1 MADLLSIGL
10 SGLAASKTQLSITG
24 HNISNVNTPGYSR
37 QDATQATRS
46 PQFSGAGYIG
56 SGTTLVEVRRSYSE
70 FLTSQLRSST
80 SLSGDVEAYKS
91 QIDQLDSLLAGTTT
105 GITPSLQKFFSAM
118 QTAAEDPANIPARQL
133 VLAEAEG
140 LARRFNTVYDR
151 LSEQNNFTNKQM
163 SAVTD
168 QVNRLAG
175 SIGKL
180 NESIAIAAANGKQ
193 PNDLLDARDEAVR
206 QLSGYIGVT
215 VVPQDDS
222 SFNIFIGSGQPLVVG
237 SAVAKLEVVPG
248 QGDPNR
254 HEVQFISGGS
264 RQGITSQ
271 ISGGELGGLVRYRQE
286 VLDSTMNSLG
296 RLALAVSDQ
305 VNTQLG
311 QGLDL
316 KGQVGS
322 ALFGDY
328 NDPALAK
335 LRVNAFA
342 ENTGNIQPELY
353 ITASDLLTTSDYRV
367 EFDGAGYTARRLSD
381 GKAMTVS
388 PAAPGAYPATL
399 TFSDPNVTPPALPRD
414 QGFELVIGSSP
425 AAGDKFSLQPTRRG
439 ASDIKATLDQAD
451 QLAFAAPMRAE
462 SKLQN
467 RGTGV
472 IGQPSLV
479 AGPSPISRTAL
490 AVANLPLGANLSADG
505 KTYTLGALPTGWSY
519 VAKGG
524 DPIVPQRSANGDL
537 IEPLADQD
545 GNPLARVMDED
556 GQPLEVNGQPVVAPA
571 MTLGNSNTVRLAY
584 AAADGET
591 YQFELSM
598 SGRPMAGD
606 EFALAF
612 NQNGVSD
619 NRNALKL
626 VELQSKQTV
635 GVTGGIAGSGFS
647 FTDGYGELVERVG
660 TLTAQARM
668 DSEATGAILKQ
679 ATDNRDSLS
688 AVNLDEEA
696 ANLIKFEQ
704 YYNAS
709 AQIIQVA
716 RSLFDTLISSF
727 R

>member
-1 MADLLSIGL
+1 MSDLLSIGL
-10 SGLAASKTQLSITG
+10 SGLSASKTQLSITG
-24 HNISNVNTPGYSR
+24 HNITNVNTPGYSR

-56 SGTTLVEVRRSYSE
+56 SGTTLVEIRRTYSE
-70 FLTSQLRSST
+70 FLTNQLRSST
-80 SLSGDVEAYKS
+80 ALSSDVEAYKS
-91 QIDQLDSLLAGTTT
+91 QINQLDSLLAGTTT
-105 GITPSLQKFFSAM
+105 GITPSLQKFFSAL

-140 LARRFNTVYDR
+140 LSRRFNTVYDR
-151 LSEQNNFTNKQM
+151 LSEQNSFTNKQM

-175 SIGKL
+175 SIGSL
-180 NESIAIAAANGKQ
+180 NEAIAVAAANGKQ

-206 QLSGYIGVT
+206 ELSTYIGVT

-237 SAVAKLEVVPG
+237 GSAARLEVVPG

-254 HEVQFISGGS
+254 HEVQFVSGGS

-271 ISGGELGGLVRYRQE
+271 ITGGELGGLIRYREE

-328 NDPALAK
+328 NDAALAD
-335 LRVNAFA
+335 LRAIAFSGNPSL
-342 ENTGNIQPELY
+342 NTADPAD
-353 ITASDLLTTSDYRV
+353 ASLKIGETSLLTTSDYLL
-367 EFDGAGYTARRLSD
+367 EYDGSPPSGYKARRLSD
-381 GKAMTVS
+381 NQPMTV
-388 PAAPGAYPATL
+388 ANNGGVL
-399 TFSDPNVTPPALPRD
+399 TFTDQSNRD
-414 QGFELVIGSSP
+414 QGFSVEVSGTPLP
-425 AAGDKFSLQPTRRG
+425 GDKFSLQPTRRG
-439 ASDIKATLDQAD
+439 ATDISTVLDQAD
-451 QLAFAAPMRAE
+451 QLAFAAPVRAE
-462 SKLQN
+462 SNLQN
-467 RGTGV
+467 AGTGV
-472 IGQPSLV
+472 IGQPDMVS
-479 AGPSPISRTAL
+479 GPSPIKLDQLNTAFPSGGL
-490 AVANLPLGANLSADG
+490 ELRASVSGD
-505 KTYTLGALPTGWSY
+505 TYTLTDANVLPAGWAY
-519 VAKGG
+519 V
-524 DPIVPQRSANGDL
+524 DDNGDRL
-537 IEPLADQD
+537 V
-545 GNPLARVMDED
+545 N
-556 GQPLEVNGQPVVAPA
+556 EVTGDLVTPEFKS
-571 MTLGNSNTVRLAY
+571 GNSNTVRLAY
-584 AAADGET
+584 TAAPNEV
-591 YQFELSM
+591 YQFELSI
-598 SGRPMAGD
+598 SGRPQTD
-606 EFALAF
+606 DRFTLKF
-612 NQNGVSD
+612 NQSGVSD

-626 VELQSKQTV
+626 VDLQGKQTV
-635 GVTGGIAGSGFS
+635 GVSLGADGKVISGVS
-647 FTDGYGELVERVG
+647 LTDGYGELVERVG

-679 ATDNRDSLS
+679 AQDNRDSLS

-716 RSLFDTLISSF
+716 RSLFDTLISTF

>member
-24 HNISNVNTPGYSR
+24 HNITNVNTPGYSR
-37 QDATQATRS
+37 QDASQATRS

-80 SLSGDVEAYKS
+80 SLSADVEAYKS
-91 QIDQLDSLLAGTTT
+91 QINQLDSLLAGTTT
-105 GITPSLQKFFSAM
+105 GITPSLQKFFSAL

-175 SIGKL
+175 SIGSL
-180 NESIAIAAANGKQ
+180 NEAIAIAAANGKQ

-215 VVPQDDS
+215 VVPQDDK

-237 SAVAKLEVVPG
+237 STVARLEVVPG

-271 ISGGELGGLVRYRQE
+271 ITGGELGGLIRYREE

-296 RLALAVSDQ
+296 RLALSVSDQ
-305 VNTQLG
+305 VNAQLG

-322 ALFGDY
+322 ALFGNY
-328 NDPALAK
+328 NDPALAR

-342 ENTGNIQPELY
+342 GNSNAQPVLNITNTSQ
-353 ITASDLLTTSDYRV
+353 LTTSDYLM
-367 EFDGAGYTARRLSD
+367 EYDGSSYKVRRLSD
-381 GKAMTVS
+381 NQLMTVAEN
-388 PAAPGAYPATL
+388 PVGTL
-399 TFSDPNVTPPALPRD
+399 SFTDKNGRD
-414 QGFELVIGSSP
+414 QGFQVVLGNP
-425 AAGDKFSLQPTRRG
+425 APTAGDKFSLQPTRRG

-451 QLAFAAPMRAE
+451 QLAFAAPIRAE

-479 AGPSPISRTAL
+479 AGPSPISRDAL
-490 AVANLPLGANLSADG
+490 AVANLSLGANLSADG

-545 GNPLARVMDED
+545 GNPLARVLDDD

-571 MTLGNSNTVRLAY
+571 MTMGNSNTVRLAY

-591 YQFELSM
+591 YRFELSM

-626 VELQSKQTV
+626 VDLQSKQTV
-635 GVTGGIAGSGFS
+635 GVTAGIAGSGFS

-716 RSLFDTLISSF
+716 RSLFDTLISTF

>member
-1 MADLLSIGL
+1 MADLLNIGL
-10 SGLAASKTQLSITG
+10 SGLSASKTQLSITG
-24 HNISNVNTPGYSR
+24 HNITNVNTPGFSR
-37 QDATQATRS
+37 QNASQATTS

-56 SGTTLVEVRRSYSE
+56 SGTTLVDVRRTYSE
-70 FLTSQLRSST
+70 FLTNQVRSST
-80 SLSGDVEAYKS
+80 ALNSDVAAYKG
-91 QIDQLDSLLAGTTT
+91 QIDQLDSLLAGSTT
-105 GITPSLQKFFSAM
+105 GITPSLQSFFSAL

-133 VLAEAEG
+133 VLAESEG

-151 LSEQNNFTNKQM
+151 LSEQNSFTNKQM

-175 SIGKL
+175 SIGSL
-180 NESIAIAAANGKQ
+180 NEAIAVAAANGKQ

-206 QLSGYIGVT
+206 QLSSYIGVT

-237 SAVAKLEVVPG
+237 SSVARLEVVPG

-271 ISGGELGGLVRYRQE
+271 ITGGELGGLIRYREE

-305 VNTQLG
+305 INSQLG

-322 ALFGDY
+322 ALFGDF

-335 LRVNAFA
+335 LRVNAFS
-342 ENTGNIQPELY
+342 GNSSSAQPALN
-353 ITASDLLTTSDYRV
+353 ITDTSQLTTSDYLM
-367 EFDGAGYTARRLSD
+367 EYDGTSYKVRRLSD
-381 GKAMTVS
+381 NQPMTVT
-388 PAAPGAYPATL
+388 AAADGTL
-399 TFSDPNVTPPALPRD
+399 SITDKNGRD
-414 QGFELVIGSSP
+414 QGFQIVPGTPSP
-425 AAGDKFSLQPTRRG
+425 AAGDKFTLQPTRRG
-439 ASDIKATLDQAD
+439 ATDISAILDQAD
-451 QLAFAAPMRAE
+451 QLAFASPVRAE
-462 SKLQN
+462 SDLQN
-467 RGTGV
+467 AGTGA
-472 IGQPSLV
+472 ISQPDMVS
-479 AGPSPISRTAL
+479 APSPIDLAELNAAFGNGLEMTAT
-490 AVANLPLGANLSADG
+490 VNADG
-505 KTYTLGALPTGWSY
+505 SYTLTDAGSLPAGWSY
-519 VAKGG
+519 VDEK
-524 DPIVPQRSANGDL
+524 
-537 IEPLADQD
+537 
-545 GNPLARVMDED
+545 GNPLATT
-556 GQPLEVNGQPVVAPA
+556 AP
-571 MTLGNSNTVRLAY
+571 TLQSGNSNSVRLAY
-584 AAADGET
+584 TGASGET
-591 YQFELSM
+591 YQFDFSV
-598 SGRPMAGD
+598 SGRPQTGD
-606 EFALAF
+606 SFSLTF
-612 NQNGVSD
+612 NQSGVSD

-626 VELQSKQTV
+626 ADLQSKQTV
-635 GVTGGIAGSGFS
+635 GVDGSVAGSGFS

-668 DSEATGAILKQ
+668 DNEATGAILKQ

>member
-10 SGLAASKTQLSITG
+10 SGLSASKTQLSITG
-24 HNISNVNTPGYSR
+24 HNITNVNTPGYSR
-37 QDATQATRS
+37 QDASQATRS

-56 SGTTLVEVRRSYSE
+56 SGTSLVDVRRSYSE

-80 SLSGDVEAYKS
+80 SLNSDVKAYKS

-105 GITPSLQKFFSAM
+105 GITPSLQKFFSAL

-151 LSEQNNFTNKQM
+151 LSEQNSFTNKQM

-175 SIGKL
+175 SIGSL
-180 NESIAIAAANGKQ
+180 NEAIAIAAANGKQ

-222 SFNIFIGSGQPLVVG
+222 SFNVFIGSGQPLVVG
-237 SAVAKLEVVPG
+237 STVAKLEVVPG

-271 ISGGELGGLVRYRQE
+271 ITGGELGGLIRYREE

-296 RLALAVSDQ
+296 RLSLAVSDQ
-305 VNTQLG
+305 VNTQLR

-316 KGQVGS
+316 KGGVGE
-322 ALFGDY
+322 ALFGNY
-328 NDPALAK
+328 NEPALAK

-342 ENTGNIQPELY
+342 GNSNAQPVLN
-353 ITASDLLTTSDYRV
+353 ITDTSVLTTSDYLMEYDASGPKV
-367 EFDGAGYTARRLSD
+367 RRLSD
-381 GKAMTVS
+381 NQLMTVTES
-388 PAAPGAYPATL
+388 PAGTL
-399 TFSDPNVTPPALPRD
+399 SIADKNGVD
-414 QGFELVIGSSP
+414 QGFQLVLGNP
-425 AAGDKFSLQPTRRG
+425 APAVGDKFSLQPTRRG
-439 ASDIKATLDQAD
+439 AADIKATLDQAD
-451 QLAFAAPMRAE
+451 QLAFAAPVRAE
-462 SKLQN
+462 SNLQN
-467 RGTGV
+467 AGTGA
-472 IGQPSLV
+472 IGQPDMKS
-479 AGPSPISRTAL
+479 GPSPISISALQGLFGSNGATLTFTEPDTVTITGGTAQFRSVDDSTTPPTISYSATATIQPGQSNSL
-490 AVANLPLGANLSADG
+490 VVGDAN
-505 KTYTLGALPTGWSY
+505 
-519 VAKGG
+519 
-524 DPIVPQRSANGDL
+524 
-537 IEPLADQD
+537 
-545 GNPLARVMDED
+545 
-556 GQPLEVNGQPVVAPA
+556 
-571 MTLGNSNTVRLAY
+571 
-584 AAADGET
+584 
-591 YQFELSM
+591 YQFEFSLS
-598 SGRPMAGD
+598 GTPKDNDR
-606 EFALAF
+606 FAMAF
-612 NQNGVSD
+612 NQSGVSD

-626 VELQSKQTV
+626 VDLQTKQTV
-635 GVTGGIAGSGFS
+635 GVDAAVKGSGFS

-668 DSEATGAILKQ
+668 DSEATGSILKQ

>member
-10 SGLAASKTQLSITG
+10 SGLSASKTQLSITG
-24 HNISNVNTPGYSR
+24 HNITNVNTPGYSR
-37 QDATQATRS
+37 QDASQATRS

-56 SGTTLVEVRRSYSE
+56 SGTSLVDVRRSYSE

-80 SLSGDVEAYKS
+80 SLNSDVEAYKS

-105 GITPSLQKFFSAM
+105 GITPSLQKFFSAL

-151 LSEQNNFTNKQM
+151 LSEQNSFTNKQM

-175 SIGKL
+175 SIGSL
-180 NESIAIAAANGKQ
+180 NEAIAIAAANGKQ

-222 SFNIFIGSGQPLVVG
+222 SFNVFIGSGQRLVVG
-237 SAVAKLEVVPG
+237 STVAKLEVVPG

-271 ISGGELGGLVRYRQE
+271 ITGGELGGLIRYREE

-296 RLALAVSDQ
+296 RLSLAVSDQ
-305 VNTQLG
+305 VNTQLR

-316 KGQVGS
+316 KGGVGET
-322 ALFGDY
+322 LFGNY
-328 NDPALAK
+328 NEPALAK

-342 ENTGNIQPELY
+342 GNSNAQPVLN
-353 ITASDLLTTSDYRV
+353 ITDTSVLTTSDYLMEYDASGPKV
-367 EFDGAGYTARRLSD
+367 RRLSD
-381 GKAMTVS
+381 NQLMTVTES
-388 PAAPGAYPATL
+388 PAGTL
-399 TFSDPNVTPPALPRD
+399 SIADKNGVD
-414 QGFELVIGSSP
+414 QGFQVVLGNP
-425 AAGDKFSLQPTRRG
+425 APAVGDKFSLQPTRRG
-439 ASDIKATLDQAD
+439 AADIKATLDQAD
-451 QLAFAAPMRAE
+451 QLAFAAPVRAE
-462 SKLQN
+462 SNLQN
-467 RGTGV
+467 AGTGA
-472 IGQPSLV
+472 IGQPDMTS
-479 AGPSPISRTAL
+479 GPSPISISALQGLFGSNGATLTFTEPDTVTITGGTAQFRSVDDSTTPPTVSYSATATIQPGQSNSL
-490 AVANLPLGANLSADG
+490 VVGDAN
-505 KTYTLGALPTGWSY
+505 
-519 VAKGG
+519 
-524 DPIVPQRSANGDL
+524 
-537 IEPLADQD
+537 
-545 GNPLARVMDED
+545 
-556 GQPLEVNGQPVVAPA
+556 
-571 MTLGNSNTVRLAY
+571 
-584 AAADGET
+584 
-591 YQFELSM
+591 YQFEFSLS
-598 SGRPMAGD
+598 GTPKDNDR
-606 EFALAF
+606 FAMAF
-612 NQNGVSD
+612 NQSGVSD

-626 VELQSKQTV
+626 VDLQTKQTV
-635 GVTGGIAGSGFS
+635 GVDAAVNGSGFS

-668 DSEATGAILKQ
+668 DSEATGSILKQ

>member
-10 SGLAASKTQLSITG
+10 SGLSASKTQLSITG
-24 HNISNVNTPGYSR
+24 HNITNVNTPGYSR

-46 PQFSGAGYIG
+46 AHFSGAGYIG
-56 SGTTLVEVRRSYSE
+56 SGTTLVDIRRTYSE
-70 FLTSQLRSST
+70 FLTSQVRSST
-80 SLSGDVEAYKS
+80 ALNSDVAAYKS
-91 QIDQLDSLLAGTTT
+91 QIDQLDSLLAGSTT
-105 GITPSLQKFFSAM
+105 GITPSLQSFFSAL
-118 QTAAEDPANIPARQL
+118 QTSAEDPANIPARQL

-151 LSEQNNFTNKQM
+151 LSEQNSFTNKQM
-163 SAVTD
+163 AAVTD

-175 SIGKL
+175 SIGSL
-180 NESIAIAAANGKQ
+180 NEAIAVAAANGKQ

-206 QLSGYIGVT
+206 QLSTYIGVT

-237 SAVAKLEVVPG
+237 SNVARLEVVPG
-248 QGDPNR
+248 EGDPNR

-271 ISGGELGGLVRYRQE
+271 ITGGELGGLIRYREE

-305 VNTQLG
+305 INTQLG

-328 NDPALAK
+328 NEAALAK
-335 LRVNAFA
+335 LRVTAFSGNSSNAQPA
-342 ENTGNIQPELY
+342 LNITNT
-353 ITASDLLTTSDYRV
+353 SSLTTSDYLM
-367 EFDGAGYTARRLSD
+367 EYDGTAYKVRRLSD
-381 GKAMTVS
+381 NQLMTVT
-388 PAAPGAYPATL
+388 PAADGTL
-399 TFSDPNVTPPALPRD
+399 TITDKNGRD
-414 QGFELVIGSSP
+414 QGFQIVPGTPSP
-425 AAGDKFSLQPTRRG
+425 AAGDKFTLQPTRRG
-439 ASDIKATLDQAD
+439 ATDIAAVLDQAD
-451 QLAFAAPMRAE
+451 QLAFAAPVRAE
-462 SKLQN
+462 SDLQN
-467 RGTGV
+467 SGTGA
-472 IGQPSLV
+472 IGQPDMVS
-479 AGPSPISRTAL
+479 APSPIDL
-490 AVANLPLGANLSADG
+490 AELNAAFGSGLNLAATVNSDG
-505 KTYTLGALPTGWSY
+505 TYTLTDAADLPSGWSY
-519 VAKGG
+519 VDEK
-524 DPIVPQRSANGDL
+524 
-537 IEPLADQD
+537 
-545 GNPLARVMDED
+545 GNPLVD
-556 GQPLEVNGQPVVAPA
+556 GSGDPLTPA
-571 MTLGNSNTVRLAY
+571 LQSGNSNTVRLAY
-584 AAADGET
+584 TGASGET
-591 YQFELSM
+591 YQFEFSI
-598 SGRPMAGD
+598 SGRPQTD
-606 EFALAF
+606 DSFSLTF
-612 NQNGVSD
+612 NQSGVSD

-626 VELQSKQTV
+626 VDLQSKQTV
-635 GVTGGIAGSGFS
+635 GVDGAVAGSGFS

-716 RSLFDTLISSF
+716 RSLFDTLISSV

>member
-24 HNISNVNTPGYSR
+24 HNITNVNTPGYSR

-56 SGTTLVEVRRSYSE
+56 SGTTLVDVRRTYSE

-80 SLSGDVEAYKS
+80 SLNRDVEAYKS

-105 GITPSLQKFFSAM
+105 GITPSLQKFFSAL

-163 SAVTD
+163 AAVTD

-175 SIGKL
+175 SIGSL
-180 NESIAIAAANGKQ
+180 NEAIAIAAANGKQ

-222 SFNIFIGSGQPLVVG
+222 SFNVFIGSGQPLVVG
-237 SAVAKLEVVPG
+237 SKVARLEVVPG

-271 ISGGELGGLVRYRQE
+271 ITGGELGGLIRYREE

-296 RLALAVSDQ
+296 RLALSVSDQ
-305 VNTQLG
+305 VNAQLG

-322 ALFGDY
+322 ALFGNY

-335 LRVNAFA
+335 LRVNAFV
-342 ENTGNIQPELY
+342 GNSNAQPLMN
-353 ITASDLLTTSDYRV
+353 ITDTSVLTTSDYLMEYDRSSYKV
-367 EFDGAGYTARRLSD
+367 RRLSD
-381 GKAMTVS
+381 NQLMTVAEN
-388 PAAPGAYPATL
+388 PVGTL
-399 TFSDPNVTPPALPRD
+399 SFTDKNGRD
-414 QGFELVIGSSP
+414 QGFQVVLGNP
-425 AAGDKFSLQPTRRG
+425 APTAGDKFSLQPTRRG

-451 QLAFAAPMRAE
+451 QLAFAAPVRAQ
-462 SKLQN
+462 STLQN
-467 RGTGV
+467 SGTGA
-472 IGQPSLV
+472 IGQPNLLS
-479 AGPSPISRTAL
+479 APSPIDPAAL
-490 AVANLPLGANLSADG
+490 AAAFEGLTLTYDG
-505 KTYTLGALPTGWSY
+505 SGLTLPT
-519 VAKGG
+519 
-524 DPIVPQRSANGDL
+524 P
-537 IEPLADQD
+537 
-545 GNPLARVMDED
+545 
-556 GQPLEVNGQPVVAPA
+556 APA
-571 MTLGNSNTVRLAY
+571 GLVLSPSTVTAGQTNTLNLTLTTGTAPNEQQYS
-584 AAADGET
+584 
-591 YQFELSM
+591 FEFTL
-598 SGRPMAGD
+598 SGRPAAGD
-606 EFALAF
+606 TFTF
-612 NQNGVSD
+612 NYNQSGVSD

-626 VELQSKQTV
+626 VDLQSKQTV
-635 GVTGGIAGSGFS
+635 GVTAGIAGSGFS

-716 RSLFDTLISSF
+716 RSLFDTLISTF

>member
-24 HNISNVNTPGYSR
+24 HNITNVNTPGYSR
-37 QDATQATRS
+37 QDASQATRS

-56 SGTTLVEVRRSYSE
+56 SGTSLVDVRRSYSE

-80 SLSGDVEAYKS
+80 SLNRDVEAYKS

-105 GITPSLQKFFSAM
+105 GITPSLQKFFSAL

-163 SAVTD
+163 AAVTD

-175 SIGKL
+175 SIGSL
-180 NESIAIAAANGKQ
+180 NEAIAVAAANGKQ

-237 SAVAKLEVVPG
+237 SAAARLEVVPG

-271 ISGGELGGLVRYRQE
+271 ITGGELGGLIRYREE

-316 KGQVGS
+316 KGQVGT
-322 ALFGDY
+322 ALFGNY
-328 NDPALAK
+328 NTEALGK

-342 ENTGNIQPELY
+342 GNSNAQPVMN
-353 ITASDLLTTSDYRV
+353 ITDTSLLTTSDYLM
-367 EFDGAGYTARRLSD
+367 EYDGSSYKVRRLSD
-381 GKAMTVS
+381 NQLMTVTDSVPTGTLSITDKDNKSQGFQIVLGS
-388 PAAPGAYPATL
+388 PA
-399 TFSDPNVTPPALPRD
+399 
-414 QGFELVIGSSP
+414 P

-439 ASDIKATLDQAD
+439 ASDIRATLDQAD
-451 QLAFAAPMRAE
+451 QLAFAAPVRAQ
-462 SKLQN
+462 STLQN
-467 RGTGV
+467 SGTGV
-472 IGQPSLV
+472 IGQPNLLS
-479 AGPSPISRTAL
+479 APSPIDPAAL
-490 AVANLPLGANLSADG
+490 KAAFEGLTLTYDG
-505 KTYTLGALPTGWSY
+505 TGLTLPT
-519 VAKGG
+519 
-524 DPIVPQRSANGDL
+524 P
-537 IEPLADQD
+537 
-545 GNPLARVMDED
+545 
-556 GQPLEVNGQPVVAPA
+556 APA
-571 MTLGNSNTVRLAY
+571 GLTLSPATITAGQTNTLNLTLTTGTAPNQQQY
-584 AAADGET
+584 S
-591 YQFELSM
+591 FELTV
-598 SGRPMAGD
+598 SGRPSTND
-606 EFALAF
+606 TFTF
-612 NQNGVSD
+612 NYNQSGVSD

-626 VELQSKQTV
+626 VDLQTKQTV
-635 GVTGGIAGSGFS
+635 GVDAAVNGSGFS

-668 DSEATGAILKQ
+668 DSEATGSILKQ

>member
-10 SGLAASKTQLSITG
+10 SGLSASKTQLSITG
-24 HNISNVNTPGYSR
+24 HNITNVNTPGYSR
-37 QDATQATRS
+37 QDASQATRS

-56 SGTTLVEVRRSYSE
+56 SGTSLVDVRRSYSE

-80 SLSGDVEAYKS
+80 SLNSDVEAYKS

-105 GITPSLQKFFSAM
+105 GITPSLQKFFSAL

-175 SIGKL
+175 SIGSL
-180 NESIAIAAANGKQ
+180 NEAIAIAAANGKQ

-222 SFNIFIGSGQPLVVG
+222 SFNVFIGSGQPLVVG
-237 SAVAKLEVVPG
+237 STVAKLEVVPG

-271 ISGGELGGLVRYRQE
+271 ITGGELGGLIRYREE

-296 RLALAVSDQ
+296 RLSLAVSDQ

-322 ALFGDY
+322 ALFGNY
-328 NDPALAK
+328 NEPALAK

-342 ENTGNIQPELY
+342 GNSNAQPVLN
-353 ITASDLLTTSDYRV
+353 ITDTSVLTTRDYLMEYDASGPKV
-367 EFDGAGYTARRLSD
+367 RRLSD
-381 GKAMTVS
+381 NQLMTVTEN
-388 PAAPGAYPATL
+388 PAGTL
-399 TFSDPNVTPPALPRD
+399 SIADKNGVD
-414 QGFELVIGSSP
+414 QGFQVVLGSP
-425 AAGDKFSLQPTRRG
+425 APVAGDKFSLQPTRRG
-439 ASDIKATLDQAD
+439 AADITAVLDQAD
-451 QLAFAAPMRAE
+451 QLAFAAPVRAE
-462 SKLQN
+462 AGLQN
-467 RGTGV
+467 SGTGK
-472 IGQPSLV
+472 ITQPDLV
-479 AGPSPISRTAL
+479 SVLDASNPEL
-490 AVANLPLGANLSADG
+490 AVDAKQAMEALQTYLGNGRLLEFGADG
-505 KTYTLGALPTGWSY
+505 NFSLPTGVTS
-519 VAKGG
+519 VPNLAAGG
-524 DPIVPQRSANGDL
+524 FQSGQTNSVK
-537 IEPLADQD
+537 LAF
-545 GNPLARVMDED
+545 
-556 GQPLEVNGQPVVAPA
+556 
-571 MTLGNSNTVRLAY
+571 
-584 AAADGET
+584 ET
-591 YQFELSM
+591 GGYKYELSIQL
-598 SGRPMAGD
+598 SGTPKAGD
-606 EFALAF
+606 DFTLDF
-612 NQNGVSD
+612 NQSGVSD

-626 VELQSKQTV
+626 VDLQSKQTV
-635 GVTGGIAGSGFS
+635 GVSLDADEKVISGVS

-668 DSEATGAILKQ
+668 DSEATGSILKQ

>member
-24 HNISNVNTPGYSR
+24 HNITNVNTPGYSR
-37 QDATQATRS
+37 QDASQATRS

-80 SLSGDVEAYKS
+80 SLSADVEAYKS
-91 QIDQLDSLLAGTTT
+91 QINQLDSLLAGTTT
-105 GITPSLQKFFSAM
+105 GITPSLQKFFSAL

-163 SAVTD
+163 AAVTD

-175 SIGKL
+175 SIGSL
-180 NESIAIAAANGKQ
+180 NEAIAIAAANGKQ

-222 SFNIFIGSGQPLVVG
+222 SFNVFIGSGQPLVVG
-237 SAVAKLEVVPG
+237 SKVARLEVVPG

-271 ISGGELGGLVRYRQE
+271 ITGGELGGLIRYREE

-296 RLALAVSDQ
+296 RLALSVSDQ
-305 VNTQLG
+305 VNAQLG

-322 ALFGDY
+322 ALFGNY

-335 LRVNAFA
+335 LRVNAFV
-342 ENTGNIQPELY
+342 GNSNAQPLMN
-353 ITASDLLTTSDYRV
+353 ITDTSVLTTSDYLM
-367 EFDGAGYTARRLSD
+367 EYDGSSYKARRLSD
-381 GKAMTVS
+381 NQLMTVAEN
-388 PAAPGAYPATL
+388 PVGTL
-399 TFSDPNVTPPALPRD
+399 SFTDKNGRD
-414 QGFELVIGSSP
+414 QGFQVVLGNP
-425 AAGDKFSLQPTRRG
+425 APTAGDKFSLQPTRRG

-451 QLAFAAPMRAE
+451 QLAFAAPVRAQ
-462 SKLQN
+462 STLQN
-467 RGTGV
+467 SGTGA
-472 IGQPSLV
+472 IGQPNLLS
-479 AGPSPISRTAL
+479 APSPIDPAAL
-490 AVANLPLGANLSADG
+490 AAAFEGLTLTYDG
-505 KTYTLGALPTGWSY
+505 SGLTLPT
-519 VAKGG
+519 
-524 DPIVPQRSANGDL
+524 P
-537 IEPLADQD
+537 
-545 GNPLARVMDED
+545 
-556 GQPLEVNGQPVVAPA
+556 APA
-571 MTLGNSNTVRLAY
+571 GLVLSPSTVTAGQTNTLNLTLTTGTAPNEQQYS
-584 AAADGET
+584 
-591 YQFELSM
+591 FEFTL
-598 SGRPMAGD
+598 SGRPAAGD
-606 EFALAF
+606 TFTF
-612 NQNGVSD
+612 NYNQSGVSD

-626 VELQSKQTV
+626 VDLQSKQTV
-635 GVTGGIAGSGFS
+635 GVTAGIAGSGFS

-716 RSLFDTLISSF
+716 RSLFDTLISTF

>member
-1 MADLLSIGL
+1 MADLLNIGL
-10 SGLAASKTQLSITG
+10 SGLSASKTQLSITG
-24 HNISNVNTPGYSR
+24 HNITNVNTPGFSR
-37 QDATQATRS
+37 QNASQATTS

-56 SGTTLVEVRRSYSE
+56 SGTTLVDVRRTYSE
-70 FLTSQLRSST
+70 FLTNQVRSST
-80 SLSGDVEAYKS
+80 ALNSDVAAYKS
-91 QIDQLDSLLAGTTT
+91 QIDQLDSLLAGSTT
-105 GITPSLQKFFSAM
+105 GITPSLQSFFSAL

-151 LSEQNNFTNKQM
+151 LSEQNSFTNKQM
-163 SAVTD
+163 AAVTD

-175 SIGKL
+175 SIGSL
-180 NESIAIAAANGKQ
+180 NEAIAVAAANGKQ

-206 QLSGYIGVT
+206 QLSSYIGVT

-237 SAVAKLEVVPG
+237 SSVARLEVLPG

-271 ISGGELGGLVRYRQE
+271 ITGGELGGLIRYREE

-305 VNTQLG
+305 INSQLG

-335 LRVNAFA
+335 LRVNAFS
-342 ENTGNIQPELY
+342 GNSSSAQPALN
-353 ITASDLLTTSDYRV
+353 ITDTSQLTTSDYLM
-367 EFDGAGYTARRLSD
+367 EYDGTSYKVRRLSD
-381 GKAMTVS
+381 NQPMTVT
-388 PAAPGAYPATL
+388 AAADGTL
-399 TFSDPNVTPPALPRD
+399 SITDKNGRD
-414 QGFELVIGSSP
+414 QGFQIVPGTPAP
-425 AAGDKFSLQPTRRG
+425 AAGDKFTLQPTRRG
-439 ASDIKATLDQAD
+439 ATDISAILDQAD
-451 QLAFAAPMRAE
+451 QLAFASPVRAE
-462 SKLQN
+462 SNLQN
-467 RGTGV
+467 AGTGT
-472 IGQPSLV
+472 ISQPDMVS
-479 AGPSPISRTAL
+479 APSPIDLGELNAAFGSGLELTAT
-490 AVANLPLGANLSADG
+490 VNADG
-505 KTYTLGALPTGWSY
+505 SYTLTDAGSLPAGWSY
-519 VAKGG
+519 V
-524 DPIVPQRSANGDL
+524 DEN
-537 IEPLADQD
+537 
-545 GNPLARVMDED
+545 GNPLTT
-556 GQPLEVNGQPVVAPA
+556 AP
-571 MTLGNSNTVRLAY
+571 TLQSGNSNSVRLAY
-584 AAADGET
+584 TGASGET
-591 YQFELSM
+591 YQFDFSV
-598 SGRPMAGD
+598 SGRPQTGD
-606 EFALAF
+606 SFSLTF
-612 NQNGVSD
+612 NQSGVSD

-626 VELQSKQTV
+626 ADLQSKQTV
-635 GVTGGIAGSGFS
+635 GVDGSVAGSGFS

-668 DSEATGAILKQ
+668 DNEATGAILKQ

>member
-24 HNISNVNTPGYSR
+24 HNITNVNTPGYSR

-80 SLSGDVEAYKS
+80 SLNRDVEAYKS

-105 GITPSLQKFFSAM
+105 GITPSLQKFFSAL

-163 SAVTD
+163 AAVTD

-175 SIGKL
+175 SIGSL
-180 NESIAIAAANGKQ
+180 NEAIAIAAANGKQ

-222 SFNIFIGSGQPLVVG
+222 SFNVFIGSGQPLVVG
-237 SAVAKLEVVPG
+237 SEVARLEVVPG

-271 ISGGELGGLVRYRQE
+271 ITGGELGGLIRYREE

-296 RLALAVSDQ
+296 RLALSVSDQ
-305 VNTQLG
+305 VNAQLG

-322 ALFGDY
+322 ALFGNY

-335 LRVNAFA
+335 LRVNAFV
-342 ENTGNIQPELY
+342 GNSNAQPLMN
-353 ITASDLLTTSDYRV
+353 ITDTSVLTTSDYLM
-367 EFDGAGYTARRLSD
+367 EYDGSSYKVRRLSD
-381 GKAMTVS
+381 NQLMTVAEN
-388 PAAPGAYPATL
+388 PVGTL
-399 TFSDPNVTPPALPRD
+399 SFTDKNGRD
-414 QGFELVIGSSP
+414 QGFQVVLGNP
-425 AAGDKFSLQPTRRG
+425 APTAGDKFSLQPTRRG

-451 QLAFAAPMRAE
+451 QLAFAAPVRAQ
-462 SKLQN
+462 STLQN
-467 RGTGV
+467 SGTGA
-472 IGQPSLV
+472 IGQPNLLS
-479 AGPSPISRTAL
+479 APSPIDPAAL
-490 AVANLPLGANLSADG
+490 AAAFEGLTLTYDG
-505 KTYTLGALPTGWSY
+505 SGLTLPT
-519 VAKGG
+519 
-524 DPIVPQRSANGDL
+524 P
-537 IEPLADQD
+537 
-545 GNPLARVMDED
+545 
-556 GQPLEVNGQPVVAPA
+556 APA
-571 MTLGNSNTVRLAY
+571 GLVLSPSTVTAGQTNTLNLTLTTGTAPNEQQYS
-584 AAADGET
+584 
-591 YQFELSM
+591 FEFTL
-598 SGRPMAGD
+598 SGRPAAGD
-606 EFALAF
+606 TFTF
-612 NQNGVSD
+612 NYNQSGVSD

-626 VELQSKQTV
+626 VDLQSKQTV
-635 GVTGGIAGSGFS
+635 GVTAGIAGSGFS

-709 AQIIQVA
+709 AQIIQVS
-716 RSLFDTLISSF
+716 RSLFDTLISIF

>member
-24 HNISNVNTPGYSR
+24 HNITNVNTPGYSR

-56 SGTTLVEVRRSYSE
+56 SGTTLVDVRRTYSE

-80 SLSGDVEAYKS
+80 SLNRDVEAYKS

-105 GITPSLQKFFSAM
+105 GITPSLQKFFSAL

-163 SAVTD
+163 AAVTD

-175 SIGKL
+175 SIGSL
-180 NESIAIAAANGKQ
+180 NEAIAIAAANGKQ

-222 SFNIFIGSGQPLVVG
+222 SFNVFIGSGQPLVVG
-237 SAVAKLEVVPG
+237 SKVARLEVVPG

-264 RQGITSQ
+264 RQSITSQ
-271 ISGGELGGLVRYRQE
+271 ITGGELGGLIRYREE

-296 RLALAVSDQ
+296 RLALSVSDQ
-305 VNTQLG
+305 VNAQLG

-322 ALFGDY
+322 ALFGNY

-335 LRVNAFA
+335 LRVNAFV
-342 ENTGNIQPELY
+342 GNSNAQPLMN
-353 ITASDLLTTSDYRV
+353 ITDTSVLTTSDYLM
-367 EFDGAGYTARRLSD
+367 EYDGSSYKVRRLSD
-381 GKAMTVS
+381 NQLMTVAEN
-388 PAAPGAYPATL
+388 PVGTL
-399 TFSDPNVTPPALPRD
+399 SFTDKNGRD
-414 QGFELVIGSSP
+414 QGFQVVLGNP
-425 AAGDKFSLQPTRRG
+425 APTAGDKFSLQPTRRG

-451 QLAFAAPMRAE
+451 QLAFAAPVRAQ
-462 SKLQN
+462 STLQN
-467 RGTGV
+467 SGTGA
-472 IGQPSLV
+472 IGQPNLLS
-479 AGPSPISRTAL
+479 APSPIDPTAL
-490 AVANLPLGANLSADG
+490 AAAFEGLTLTYDG
-505 KTYTLGALPTGWSY
+505 SGLTLPT
-519 VAKGG
+519 
-524 DPIVPQRSANGDL
+524 P
-537 IEPLADQD
+537 
-545 GNPLARVMDED
+545 
-556 GQPLEVNGQPVVAPA
+556 APA
-571 MTLGNSNTVRLAY
+571 GLVLSPSTVTAGQTNTLNLTLTTGTAPNEQQYS
-584 AAADGET
+584 
-591 YQFELSM
+591 FEFTL
-598 SGRPMAGD
+598 SGRPAAGD
-606 EFALAF
+606 TFTF
-612 NQNGVSD
+612 NYNQSGVSD

-626 VELQSKQTV
+626 VDLQSKQTV
-635 GVTGGIAGSGFS
+635 GVTAGIAGSGFS

-716 RSLFDTLISSF
+716 RSLFDTLISTF

>member
-24 HNISNVNTPGYSR
+24 HNITNVNTPGYSR
-37 QDATQATRS
+37 QDASQATRS

-56 SGTTLVEVRRSYSE
+56 SGTSLVDVRRSYSE

-80 SLSGDVEAYKS
+80 SLNRDVEAYKS

-105 GITPSLQKFFSAM
+105 GITPSLQKFFSAL

-163 SAVTD
+163 AAVTD

-175 SIGKL
+175 SIGSL
-180 NESIAIAAANGKQ
+180 NEAIAVAAANGKQ

-237 SAVAKLEVVPG
+237 SAAARLEVVPG

-254 HEVQFISGGS
+254 HEVQFVSGGS
-264 RQGITSQ
+264 RQGVTSQ
-271 ISGGELGGLVRYRQE
+271 ITGGELGGLIRYREE

-316 KGQVGS
+316 KGQVGT
-322 ALFGDY
+322 ALFGNY
-328 NDPALAK
+328 NTEALGK

-342 ENTGNIQPELY
+342 GNSNAQPVMN
-353 ITASDLLTTSDYRV
+353 ITDTSLLTTSDYLM
-367 EFDGAGYTARRLSD
+367 EYDGSSYKVRRLSD
-381 GKAMTVS
+381 NQLMTVTDSVPTGTLSITDKDNKSQGFQIVLGS
-388 PAAPGAYPATL
+388 PA
-399 TFSDPNVTPPALPRD
+399 
-414 QGFELVIGSSP
+414 P

-439 ASDIKATLDQAD
+439 ASDIRATLDQAD
-451 QLAFAAPMRAE
+451 QLAFAAPVRAQ
-462 SKLQN
+462 STLQN
-467 RGTGV
+467 SGTGV
-472 IGQPSLV
+472 IGQPNLLS
-479 AGPSPISRTAL
+479 APSPIDPAAL
-490 AVANLPLGANLSADG
+490 KAAFEGLTLTYDG
-505 KTYTLGALPTGWSY
+505 TGLTLPT
-519 VAKGG
+519 
-524 DPIVPQRSANGDL
+524 P
-537 IEPLADQD
+537 
-545 GNPLARVMDED
+545 
-556 GQPLEVNGQPVVAPA
+556 APA
-571 MTLGNSNTVRLAY
+571 GLTLSPATITAGQTNTLNLTLTTGTAPNQQQY
-584 AAADGET
+584 S
-591 YQFELSM
+591 FELTV
-598 SGRPMAGD
+598 SGRPSTND
-606 EFALAF
+606 TFTF
-612 NQNGVSD
+612 NYNQSGVSD

-626 VELQSKQTV
+626 VDLQTKQTV
-635 GVTGGIAGSGFS
+635 GVDAAVNGSGFS

-668 DSEATGAILKQ
+668 DSEATGSILKQ

>member
-24 HNISNVNTPGYSR
+24 HNITNVNTPGYSR
-37 QDATQATRS
+37 QDASQAIRS

-56 SGTTLVEVRRSYSE
+56 SGTSLVDVRRSYSE

-80 SLSGDVEAYKS
+80 SLNRDVEAYKS

-105 GITPSLQKFFSAM
+105 GITPSLQSFFSAL

-163 SAVTD
+163 AAVTD

-175 SIGKL
+175 SIGSL
-180 NESIAIAAANGKQ
+180 NEAIAVAAANGKQ

-237 SAVAKLEVVPG
+237 SAAARLEVVPG

-254 HEVQFISGGS
+254 HEVQFVSGGS

-271 ISGGELGGLVRYRQE
+271 ITGGELGGLIRYREE

-316 KGQVGS
+316 KGQVGT
-322 ALFGDY
+322 ALFGNY
-328 NDPALAK
+328 NTEALGK
-335 LRVNAFA
+335 LRVNAYA
-342 ENTGNIQPELY
+342 GNSNAQPVMN
-353 ITASDLLTTSDYRV
+353 ITDTSLLTTSDYLM
-367 EFDGAGYTARRLSD
+367 EYDGSSYKVRRLSD
-381 GKAMTVS
+381 NQLMTVTDSVPPGTLSITDKDNKSQGFQIVLGS
-388 PAAPGAYPATL
+388 PA
-399 TFSDPNVTPPALPRD
+399 
-414 QGFELVIGSSP
+414 P

-439 ASDIKATLDQAD
+439 ASDIRATLDQAD
-451 QLAFAAPMRAE
+451 QLAFAAPVRAQ
-462 SKLQN
+462 STLQN
-467 RGTGV
+467 SGTGV
-472 IGQPSLV
+472 IGQPNLLS
-479 AGPSPISRTAL
+479 APSPIDPA
-490 AVANLPLGANLSADG
+490 ALSAAFEGLTLTYDG
-505 KTYTLGALPTGWSY
+505 TGLTLPT
-519 VAKGG
+519 
-524 DPIVPQRSANGDL
+524 P
-537 IEPLADQD
+537 
-545 GNPLARVMDED
+545 
-556 GQPLEVNGQPVVAPA
+556 APA
-571 MTLGNSNTVRLAY
+571 GLTLSPATITAGQTNTLNLTLTTGTAPNQQQY
-584 AAADGET
+584 S
-591 YQFELSM
+591 FELTV
-598 SGRPMAGD
+598 SGRPSTND
-606 EFALAF
+606 TFTLNY
-612 NQNGVSD
+612 NQSGVSD

-626 VELQSKQTV
+626 VDLQTKQTV
-635 GVTGGIAGSGFS
+635 GIDAAVNGSGFS

-668 DSEATGAILKQ
+668 DSEATGSILKQ

>member
-24 HNISNVNTPGYSR
+24 HNITNVNTPGYSR

-56 SGTTLVEVRRSYSE
+56 SGTTLVDVRRTYSE

-80 SLSGDVEAYKS
+80 SLNRDVEAYKS

-105 GITPSLQKFFSAM
+105 GITPSLQKFFSAL

-163 SAVTD
+163 AAVTD

-175 SIGKL
+175 SIGSL
-180 NESIAIAAANGKQ
+180 NEAIAIAAANGKQ

-222 SFNIFIGSGQPLVVG
+222 SFNVFIGSGQPLVVG
-237 SAVAKLEVVPG
+237 SKVARLEVVPG

-271 ISGGELGGLVRYRQE
+271 ITGGELGGLIRYREE
-286 VLDSTMNSLG
+286 VMDSTMNSLG
-296 RLALAVSDQ
+296 RLALSVSDQ
-305 VNTQLG
+305 VNAQLG

-322 ALFGDY
+322 ALFGNY

-335 LRVNAFA
+335 LRVNAFV
-342 ENTGNIQPELY
+342 GNSNAQPLMN
-353 ITASDLLTTSDYRV
+353 ITDTSVLTTSDYLM
-367 EFDGAGYTARRLSD
+367 EYDGSSYKVRRLSD
-381 GKAMTVS
+381 NQLMTVAEN
-388 PAAPGAYPATL
+388 PVGTL
-399 TFSDPNVTPPALPRD
+399 SFTDKNGRD
-414 QGFELVIGSSP
+414 QGFQVVLGNP
-425 AAGDKFSLQPTRRG
+425 APTAGDKFSLQPTRRG
-439 ASDIKATLDQAD
+439 AYDIKATLDQAD
-451 QLAFAAPMRAE
+451 QLAFAAPVRAQ
-462 SKLQN
+462 STLQN
-467 RGTGV
+467 SGTGA
-472 IGQPSLV
+472 IGQPNLLS
-479 AGPSPISRTAL
+479 APSPIDPAAL
-490 AVANLPLGANLSADG
+490 AAAFEGLTLTYDG
-505 KTYTLGALPTGWSY
+505 SGLTLPT
-519 VAKGG
+519 
-524 DPIVPQRSANGDL
+524 P
-537 IEPLADQD
+537 
-545 GNPLARVMDED
+545 
-556 GQPLEVNGQPVVAPA
+556 APA
-571 MTLGNSNTVRLAY
+571 GLVLSPSTVTAGQTNTLNLTLTTGTAPNEQQYS
-584 AAADGET
+584 
-591 YQFELSM
+591 FEFTL
-598 SGRPMAGD
+598 SGRPAAGD
-606 EFALAF
+606 TFTF
-612 NQNGVSD
+612 NYNQSGVSD

-626 VELQSKQTV
+626 VDLQSKQTV
-635 GVTGGIAGSGFS
+635 GVTAGIAGSGFS

-716 RSLFDTLISSF
+716 RSLFDTLISIF

>member
-24 HNISNVNTPGYSR
+24 HNITNVNTPGYSR

-56 SGTTLVEVRRSYSE
+56 SGTTLVDVRRTYSE

-80 SLSGDVEAYKS
+80 SLNRDVEAYKS

-105 GITPSLQKFFSAM
+105 GITPSLQKFFSAL

-163 SAVTD
+163 AAVTD

-175 SIGKL
+175 SIGSL
-180 NESIAIAAANGKQ
+180 NEAIAIAAANGKQ

-222 SFNIFIGSGQPLVVG
+222 SFNVFIGSGQPLVVG
-237 SAVAKLEVVPG
+237 SKVARLEVVPG

-271 ISGGELGGLVRYRQE
+271 ITGGELGGLIRYRAE

-296 RLALAVSDQ
+296 RLALSVSDQ
-305 VNTQLG
+305 VNAQLG

-322 ALFGDY
+322 ALFGNY

-335 LRVNAFA
+335 LRVNAFV
-342 ENTGNIQPELY
+342 GNSNAQPLMN
-353 ITASDLLTTSDYRV
+353 ITDTSVLTTSDYLM
-367 EFDGAGYTARRLSD
+367 EYDGSSYKVRRLSD
-381 GKAMTVS
+381 NQLMTVAEN
-388 PAAPGAYPATL
+388 PVGTL
-399 TFSDPNVTPPALPRD
+399 SFTDKNGRD
-414 QGFELVIGSSP
+414 QGFQVVLGNP
-425 AAGDKFSLQPTRRG
+425 APTAGDKFSLQPTRRG

-451 QLAFAAPMRAE
+451 QLAFAAPVRAQ
-462 SKLQN
+462 STLQN
-467 RGTGV
+467 SGTGA
-472 IGQPSLV
+472 IGQPNLLS
-479 AGPSPISRTAL
+479 APSPIDPAAL
-490 AVANLPLGANLSADG
+490 AAAFEGLTLTYDG
-505 KTYTLGALPTGWSY
+505 SGLTLPT
-519 VAKGG
+519 
-524 DPIVPQRSANGDL
+524 P
-537 IEPLADQD
+537 
-545 GNPLARVMDED
+545 
-556 GQPLEVNGQPVVAPA
+556 APA
-571 MTLGNSNTVRLAY
+571 GLVLSPSTVTAGQTNTLNLTLTTGTAPNEQQYS
-584 AAADGET
+584 
-591 YQFELSM
+591 FEFTL
-598 SGRPMAGD
+598 SGRPAAGD
-606 EFALAF
+606 TFTF
-612 NQNGVSD
+612 NYNQSGVSD

-626 VELQSKQTV
+626 VDLQSKQTV
-635 GVTGGIAGSGFS
+635 GVTAGIAGSGFS

-716 RSLFDTLISSF
+716 RSLFDTLISTF

>member
-24 HNISNVNTPGYSR
+24 HNITNVNTPGYSR

-56 SGTTLVEVRRSYSE
+56 SGTSLVDIRRTYSE

-80 SLSGDVEAYKS
+80 SLNSDVNAYKS

-105 GITPSLQKFFSAM
+105 GITPSLQKFFSAL

-140 LARRFNTVYDR
+140 LSRRFNTVYDR

-175 SIGKL
+175 SIGSL
-180 NESIAIAAANGKQ
+180 NNAIAIAAANGKQ

-237 SAVAKLEVVPG
+237 STVAQLAVVPG

-271 ISGGELGGLVRYRQE
+271 ITGGELGGLIRYREE

-342 ENTGNIQPELY
+342 GNSNAQPVLN
-353 ITASDLLTTSDYRV
+353 ITDTSVLTTSDYLMEYDASGPKV
-367 EFDGAGYTARRLSD
+367 RRLSD
-381 GKAMTVS
+381 NQLM
-388 PAAPGAYPATL
+388 
-399 TFSDPNVTPPALPRD
+399 NVTENPVGTLSIADKNGRD
-414 QGFELVIGSSP
+414 QGFQLVLGSPAP
-425 AAGDKFSLQPTRRG
+425 AAGDKFTLQPTRRG

-451 QLAFAAPMRAE
+451 QLAFAAPVRAQ
-462 SKLQN
+462 SSLQN
-467 RGTGV
+467 SGTGA
-472 IGQPSLV
+472 IGQPNLMS
-479 AGPSPISRTAL
+479 APSPIDTA
-490 AVANLPLGANLSADG
+490 ALSAAFEGLTLTYDG
-505 KTYTLGALPTGWSY
+505 TGLTLPT
-519 VAKGG
+519 
-524 DPIVPQRSANGDL
+524 P
-537 IEPLADQD
+537 
-545 GNPLARVMDED
+545 
-556 GQPLEVNGQPVVAPA
+556 APA
-571 MTLGNSNTVRLAY
+571 GLTLSPASITPGQTNTLNLTLTTGTAPNEQQYSFEFTVSGKP
-584 AAADGET
+584 AANDT
-591 YQFELSM
+591 FS
-598 SGRPMAGD
+598 
-606 EFALAF
+606 FNF
-612 NQNGVSD
+612 NQTGVSD

-626 VELQSKQTV
+626 VDLQTKQTV
-635 GVTGGIAGSGFS
+635 GVDTAVNGSGFS

-668 DSEATGAILKQ
+668 DSDATGSILKQ

-716 RSLFDTLISSF
+716 RSLFDTLISTF

>member
-24 HNISNVNTPGYSR
+24 HNITNVSTPGYSR

-56 SGTTLVEVRRSYSE
+56 SGTTLVDVRRTYSE

-80 SLSGDVEAYKS
+80 SLNRDVEAYKS

-105 GITPSLQKFFSAM
+105 GITPSLQKFFSAL

-163 SAVTD
+163 AAVTD

-175 SIGKL
+175 SIGSL
-180 NESIAIAAANGKQ
+180 NEAIAIAAANGKQ

-222 SFNIFIGSGQPLVVG
+222 SFNVFIGSGQPLVVG
-237 SAVAKLEVVPG
+237 SKVARLEVVPG

-271 ISGGELGGLVRYRQE
+271 ITGGELGGLIRYREE

-296 RLALAVSDQ
+296 RLALSVSDQ
-305 VNTQLG
+305 VNAQLG

-322 ALFGDY
+322 ALFGNY

-335 LRVNAFA
+335 LRVNAFV
-342 ENTGNIQPELY
+342 GNSNAQPLMN
-353 ITASDLLTTSDYRV
+353 ITDTSVLTTSDYLM
-367 EFDGAGYTARRLSD
+367 EYDGSSYKVRRLSD
-381 GKAMTVS
+381 NQLMTVAEN
-388 PAAPGAYPATL
+388 PVGTL
-399 TFSDPNVTPPALPRD
+399 SFTDKNGRD
-414 QGFELVIGSSP
+414 QGFQVVLGNP
-425 AAGDKFSLQPTRRG
+425 APTAGDKFSLQPTRRG

-451 QLAFAAPMRAE
+451 QLAFAAPVRAQ
-462 SKLQN
+462 STLQN
-467 RGTGV
+467 SGTGA
-472 IGQPSLV
+472 IGQPNLLS
-479 AGPSPISRTAL
+479 APSPIDPAAL
-490 AVANLPLGANLSADG
+490 AAAFEGLTLTYDG
-505 KTYTLGALPTGWSY
+505 SGLTLPT
-519 VAKGG
+519 
-524 DPIVPQRSANGDL
+524 P
-537 IEPLADQD
+537 
-545 GNPLARVMDED
+545 
-556 GQPLEVNGQPVVAPA
+556 APA
-571 MTLGNSNTVRLAY
+571 GLVLSPSTVTAGQTNTLNLTLTTGTAPNEQQYS
-584 AAADGET
+584 
-591 YQFELSM
+591 FEFTL
-598 SGRPMAGD
+598 SGRPAAGD
-606 EFALAF
+606 TFTF
-612 NQNGVSD
+612 NYNQSGVSD

-626 VELQSKQTV
+626 VDLQSKQTV
-635 GVTGGIAGSGFS
+635 GVTAGIAGSGFS

-716 RSLFDTLISSF
+716 RSLFDTLISTF